1 MSNLRELQKRTT
13 VCELC
18 SNDEGLQAYTVVPK
32 EDQIL
37 VCGNCATQ
45 LEDPEKMDSNHWRCL
60 NDSMWSEVDAVKVVA
75 WRMFHKL
82 KKEGWSQ
89 DLLDMMYLEE
99 EVQTW
104 AEASGDHI
112 EEDENTI
119 IHRDSNGVRLS
130 HGDSVVL
137 IKDLEVKGANFTA
150 KRGAFMRNISL
161 VHDNAEHIEGKINGQ
176 QVVIVTKFVKKS
188 S

>member
-1 MSNLRELQKRTT
+1 MSNLRELQKRST

-18 SNDEGLQAYTVVPK
+18 SNDEGLQAHTVAPK
-32 EDQIL
+32 EEQIL
-37 VCGNCATQ
+37 VCGTCAGQ
-45 LEDPEKMDSNHWRCL
+45 LEDPETVDSNHWRCL

-104 AEASGDHI
+104 AKASGDHI

-137 IKDLEVKGANFTA
+137 IKDLDVKGAHFTA